1 MDVWEEA
8 LLRLPVYFY
17 LLLVG
22 LPTLK
27 PSPLIALTAGSHQPD
42 AGFPPLPLK
51 ILGSALKIEYL
62 WGCPKRLVNASA
74 RAEALSRLLRLT
86 AFLVAHGGG
95 LNLAA
100 GAAGAAAASASL
112 PEYRELSAVR
122 PLLATF
128 RHAAHAVLSTDGLD
142 LDGSLTMLD
151 ALRFALRQLLLC
163 SPFHGHG
170 RQLLEDGDA
179 SPTVMP
185 DHWAAVVMC
194 LELLPAACSVGS
206 WGLKKGN
213 YCYAGSM
220 FLNLDIMG
228 RIASSF
234 ASG

>member
-1 MDVWEEA
+1 M
-8 LLRLPVYFY
+8 
-17 LLLVG
+17 VG

-27 PSPLIALTAGSHQPD
+27 PSPLIALTAGLHLPD
-42 AGFPPLPLK
+42 AGFPPLTLK
-51 ILGSALKIEYL
+51 ILGCALKIEHCR
-62 WGCPKRLVNASA
+62 GCPKHLVNASA
-74 RAEALSRLLRLT
+74 RAEALSHLLRLT
-86 AFLVAHGGG
+86 AFLVADGGS

-100 GAAGAAAASASL
+100 GAAGAAAASSASL

-170 RQLLEDGDA
+170 RQLLEDGDT

-228 RIASSF
+228 RIASSL